1 MAEVEPLLLHEDLE
15 SLLSPVV
22 RVQQELGQSQQLR
35 GPVPPVATV
44 NYHGTSL
51 RLRKLESQRGRCHIC
66 TKYKN
71 NKKIYFLMSRTGTL
85 GREMNEIH
93 YQPNIQENLKSK

>member
-1 MAEVEPLLLHEDLE
+1 MYWNCNGRARNQTSDSPISHLVAEVEPLLLHEDLE

-51 RLRKLESQRGRCHIC
+51 RL
-66 TKYKN
+66 
-71 NKKIYFLMSRTGTL
+71 
-85 GREMNEIH
+85 
-93 YQPNIQENLKSK
+93 

>member
-1 MAEVEPLLLHEDLE
+1 MTEVKPVLLNE
-15 SLLSPVV
+15 SLEALDGSVV

-51 RLRKLESQRGRCHIC
+51 RLRGKKVRESER
-66 TKYKN
+66 K
-71 NKKIYFLMSRTGTL
+71 MSY
-85 GREMNEIH
+85 MHEI
-93 YQPNIQENLKSK
+93 